1 MSLKMGQATVV
12 SEVDR
17 IRMVGSALR
26 KTGRP
31 VAFVPLT
38 TGVHAG
44 HIALVRAA
52 RRIRGAVTVVA
63 LQEPRAEDVE
73 LLRAEGVDVI
83 WDYTPEKLWP
93 HGRRITIS
101 PHSVADAHD
110 AANSAAA
117 EQTPDA
123 ESASAGL
130 EPDLSGELTLYLT
143 LMMALSPTDVLIGEK
158 DYELLL
164 AIHHAVQDLH
174 LGVRVQGVPA
184 VRMPDGVVMSLRNT
198 RVPEDK
204 REDVAALSAA
214 LTAGAHAAEAGANK
228 VREVA
233 AGVLEAAGVEP
244 EYLEVRGR
252 DLGKPPAEG
261 DARLLVAATIGGVRL
276 IDNVGLPLGI
286 GFTNIEEHEAKAE
299 LERERQREQNQSPE
313 D

>member
-1 MSLKMGQATVV
+1 MSLKMHQATVV

-52 RRIRGAVTVVA
+52 RRIRGAATIVA
-63 LQEPRAEDVE
+63 LQQPSAADVD
-73 LLRAEGVDVI
+73 LLRVEGVDVI

-93 HGRRITIS
+93 NGRRITIAACS
-101 PHSVADAHD
+101 SAGERDAPGSLVEKD
-110 AANSAAA
+110 APD
-117 EQTPDA
+117 TPPKRT
-123 ESASAGL
+123 GL

-184 VRMPDGVVMSLRNT
+184 VRMPNGVVMSLRNT

-214 LTAGAHAAEAGANK
+214 LTAGAHAAQAGADK
-228 VREVA
+228 VHAVA

-252 DLGKPPAEG
+252 DLGQPPAEG

-286 GFTNIEEHEAKAE
+286 GFTNIEQHEAKAE
-299 LERERQREQNQSPE
+299 LAREKQREQDQSLG

>member
-63 LQEPRAEDVE
+63 LQEPRGEDVD

-101 PHSVADAHD
+101 PRD
-110 AANSAAA
+110 AADF
-117 EQTPDA
+117 P
-123 ESASAGL
+123 AGL

-164 AIHHAVQDLH
+164 AIHHAVQALH

-214 LTAGAHAAEAGANK
+214 LTAGAHAAEAGAEK

-252 DLGKPPAEG
+252 DLGEPPAEG
-261 DARLLVAATIGGVRL
+261 DARLLVAATIGGVRV

-299 LERERQREQNQSPE
+299 LEREKQREQNQSPE

>member
-1 MSLKMGQATVV
+1 MSLQMGQATVV

-63 LQEPRAEDVE
+63 LQEPRAEDVD

-101 PHSVADAHD
+101 PRD
-110 AANSAAA
+110 AADF
-117 EQTPDA
+117 P
-123 ESASAGL
+123 AGL

-164 AIHHAVQDLH
+164 AIHHAVQDWH

-214 LTAGAHAAEAGANK
+214 LTAGAHAAEAGADK

-252 DLGKPPAEG
+252 DLGEPPAEG

-299 LERERQREQNQSPE
+299 LEREKQREQDQSPE

>member
-63 LQEPRAEDVE
+63 LQEPRGEDVD

-101 PHSVADAHD
+101 PRD
-110 AANSAAA
+110 AADF
-117 EQTPDA
+117 P
-123 ESASAGL
+123 AGL

-214 LTAGAHAAEAGANK
+214 LTAGAHAAEAGAEK

-244 EYLEVRGR
+244 EYLELRGR
-252 DLGKPPAEG
+252 DLGEPPAEG
-261 DARLLVAATIGGVRL
+261 DARLLVAATIGGVRV

-299 LERERQREQNQSPE
+299 LEREKQREQNQSPE

>member
-1 MSLKMGQATVV
+1 MSLQMGQATVV

-63 LQEPRAEDVE
+63 LQEPRAEDVD

-93 HGRRITIS
+93 HGRRVTIS
-101 PHSVADAHD
+101 PRGVADF
-110 AANSAAA
+110 
-117 EQTPDA
+117 P
-123 ESASAGL
+123 AGL

-143 LMMALSPTDVLIGEK
+143 LLMALSPTDVLIGEK

-164 AIHHAVQDLH
+164 TIHHAVQDLH

-214 LTAGAHAAEAGANK
+214 LTAGAHAAEAGADK

-252 DLGKPPAEG
+252 DLGEPPAEG

-299 LERERQREQNQSPE
+299 LEREKQREQDQSPE

>member
-63 LQEPRAEDVE
+63 LQEPRGEDVD

-101 PHSVADAHD
+101 PRD
-110 AANSAAA
+110 AADF
-117 EQTPDA
+117 P
-123 ESASAGL
+123 AGL

-214 LTAGAHAAEAGANK
+214 LTAGAHAAEAGAEK

-233 AGVLEAAGVEP
+233 AGVPEAAGVEP
-244 EYLEVRGR
+244 EYLELRGR
-252 DLGKPPAEG
+252 DLGEPPAEG
-261 DARLLVAATIGGVRL
+261 DARLLVAATIGGVRV

-299 LERERQREQNQSPE
+299 LEREKQREQNQSPE

>member
-63 LQEPRAEDVE
+63 LQEPRGEDVD

-101 PHSVADAHD
+101 PRD
-110 AANSAAA
+110 AADF
-117 EQTPDA
+117 P
-123 ESASAGL
+123 AGL

-214 LTAGAHAAEAGANK
+214 LTAGAHAAEAGAEK

-252 DLGKPPAEG
+252 DLGEPPAEG
-261 DARLLVAATIGGVRL
+261 DARLLVAATIGGVRV

-299 LERERQREQNQSPE
+299 LERGKQREQNQSPE

>member
-1 MSLKMGQATVV
+1 MSLQMGQATVV

-63 LQEPRAEDVE
+63 LQEPRAEDVD

-101 PHSVADAHD
+101 PRD
-110 AANSAAA
+110 AADF
-117 EQTPDA
+117 P
-123 ESASAGL
+123 AGL

-164 AIHHAVQDLH
+164 AIHHAVQDWH

-214 LTAGAHAAEAGANK
+214 LTAGAHAAEAGADK

-252 DLGKPPAEG
+252 DLGEPPAEG
-261 DARLLVAATIGGVRL
+261 DARLLVAATIGRVRL

-299 LERERQREQNQSPE
+299 LEREKQREQNQSPE

>member
-1 MSLKMGQATVV
+1 MSLELGNATVIN
-12 SEVDR
+12 EIER
-17 IRMVGSALR
+17 IRMVGSAFH

-52 RRIRGAVTVVA
+52 KHIRGAVTVVA
-63 LQEPRAEDVE
+63 LQSPHEEDLE
-73 LLRAEGVDVI
+73 LLRAEGVDIV
-83 WDYTPEKLWP
+83 WDYSPETLWP
-93 HGRRITIS
+93 HGRRIV
-101 PHSVADAHD
+101 VAPVD
-110 AANSAAA
+110 AATA
-117 EQTPDA
+117 
-123 ESASAGL
+123 L
-130 EPDLSGELTLYLT
+130 EPDLSEDLSLYLALILT
-143 LMMALSPTDVLIGEK
+143 LSPTDVLLGEK

-164 AIHHAVQDLH
+164 AIHHAVQDFH

-198 RVPEDK
+198 NVPAESRDQA
-204 REDVAALSAA
+204 AALSAA
-214 LTAGAHAAEAGANK
+214 LTAGAHAAEAGAEK

-233 AGVLEAAGVEP
+233 AEVLRAAGVEP
-244 EYLEVRGR
+244 DYLEVRGR
-252 DLGKPPAEG
+252 DLGTPPEEG

-286 GFTNIEEHEAKAE
+286 GFNNIEEHEAKAE
-299 LERERQREQNQSPE
+299 LEREQQRALQRTQGTASQQPSE

>member
-1 MSLKMGQATVV
+1 MSLKMGQATII

-101 PHSVADAHD
+101 PRSVADF
-110 AANSAAA
+110 
-117 EQTPDA
+117 PV
-123 ESASAGL
+123 GL

-214 LTAGAHAAEAGANK
+214 LTAGAHAAGAGADK
-228 VREVA
+228 VCEVA

-299 LERERQREQNQSPE
+299 LEREKQREQNQSPE

>member
-52 RRIRGAVTVVA
+52 RRIRGAMTVVA
-63 LQEPRAEDVE
+63 LQEPRGEDVD

-101 PHSVADAHD
+101 PRD
-110 AANSAAA
+110 AADF
-117 EQTPDA
+117 P
-123 ESASAGL
+123 AGL

-214 LTAGAHAAEAGANK
+214 LTAGAHAAEAGAEK

-252 DLGKPPAEG
+252 DLGEPPAEG

-299 LERERQREQNQSPE
+299 LEREKQREQNQSPE

>member
-63 LQEPRAEDVE
+63 LQEPRAEDVD

-101 PHSVADAHD
+101 PRD
-110 AANSAAA
+110 AADF
-117 EQTPDA
+117 P
-123 ESASAGL
+123 AGL

-164 AIHHAVQDLH
+164 AIHHAVQGLH

-214 LTAGAHAAEAGANK
+214 LTAGAHAAEAGAEK

-252 DLGKPPAEG
+252 DLGEPPAEG
-261 DARLLVAATIGGVRL
+261 DARLLVAATIGGVRV

-299 LERERQREQNQSPE
+299 LEREKQREQNQSPE

>member
-101 PHSVADAHD
+101 PRSVADF
-110 AANSAAA
+110 
-117 EQTPDA
+117 PV
-123 ESASAGL
+123 GL

-214 LTAGAHAAEAGANK
+214 LTAGAHAAEAGADK

-299 LERERQREQNQSPE
+299 LEREKQREQNQSPE

>member
-1 MSLKMGQATVV
+1 MSLELGNATVINDI
-12 SEVDR
+12 ER
-17 IRMVGSALR
+17 IRMVGSAFH

-52 RRIRGAVTVVA
+52 KRIRGAVTVVA
-63 LQEPRAEDVE
+63 LQSPQKEDLE
-73 LLRAEGVDVI
+73 LLRAEGVDIV
-83 WDYTPEKLWP
+83 WEYSPESLWP
-93 HGRRITIS
+93 HGRRIAVA
-101 PHSVADAHD
+101 PADA
-110 AANSAAA
+110 ATA
-117 EQTPDA
+117 
-123 ESASAGL
+123 L
-130 EPDLSGELTLYLT
+130 EPDLSGDLTLYLALILT
-143 LMMALSPTDVLIGEK
+143 LAPTDVLLGEK

-164 AIHHAVQDLH
+164 AIHHAVQDFH

-198 RVPEDK
+198 HVPAES
-204 REDVAALSAA
+204 REQAAALSAA
-214 LTAGAHAAEAGANK
+214 LTAGAHAAETSAQK

-233 AGVLEAAGVEP
+233 AEVLRAAGVEP

-252 DLGKPPAEG
+252 DLGAPPVEG

-286 GFTNIEEHEAKAE
+286 GFNLSLIHI
-299 LERERQREQNQSPE
+299 
-313 D
+313 

>member
-63 LQEPRAEDVE
+63 LQEPRGEDVD

-101 PHSVADAHD
+101 PRD
-110 AANSAAA
+110 AADF
-117 EQTPDA
+117 P
-123 ESASAGL
+123 AGL
-130 EPDLSGELTLYLT
+130 EPDLSGELTLYLP

-214 LTAGAHAAEAGANK
+214 LTAGAHAAEAGAEK

-244 EYLEVRGR
+244 EYLELLGR
-252 DLGKPPAEG
+252 DLGEPPAEG
-261 DARLLVAATIGGVRL
+261 DARLLVAATIGGVRV

-299 LERERQREQNQSPE
+299 LEREKQREQNQSPE

>member
-52 RRIRGAVTVVA
+52 RRIRGAMTVVA
-63 LQEPRAEDVE
+63 LQEPRGEDVD

-93 HGRRITIS
+93 NGRRITIS
-101 PHSVADAHD
+101 PRSVTDAHD

-214 LTAGAHAAEAGANK
+214 LTAGAHAAEAGADK

-252 DLGKPPAEG
+252 DLGEPPAEG

-299 LERERQREQNQSPE
+299 LEREKQREQNPSPE

>member
-63 LQEPRAEDVE
+63 LQEPRGEDVD

-101 PHSVADAHD
+101 PRD
-110 AANSAAA
+110 AADF
-117 EQTPDA
+117 P
-123 ESASAGL
+123 AGL

-214 LTAGAHAAEAGANK
+214 LTAGAHAAEAGAEK

-244 EYLEVRGR
+244 EYLELRGR
-252 DLGKPPAEG
+252 DLGEPPAEG
-261 DARLLVAATIGGVRL
+261 DARLLVAATIGGVRV

>member
-52 RRIRGAVTVVA
+52 RRIRGAMTVVA
-63 LQEPRAEDVE
+63 LQEPRGEDVD

-101 PHSVADAHD
+101 PRD
-110 AANSAAA
+110 AADF
-117 EQTPDA
+117 P
-123 ESASAGL
+123 AGL

-214 LTAGAHAAEAGANK
+214 LTAGAHAAEAGAEK

-233 AGVLEAAGVEP
+233 AGVLETAGVEP

-252 DLGKPPAEG
+252 DLGEPPAEG
-261 DARLLVAATIGGVRL
+261 DARLLVAATIGGVRV

-299 LERERQREQNQSPE
+299 LEREKQREQNQSPE

>member
-1 MSLKMGQATVV
+1 MSLKMHQATVV

-52 RRIRGAVTVVA
+52 RRIRGAVTIVA
-63 LQEPRAEDVE
+63 LQQPSAADVD
-73 LLRAEGVDVI
+73 LLRVEGVDVI

-93 HGRRITIS
+93 NGRRITIAACS
-101 PHSVADAHD
+101 SAGERDAPGSLVEKD
-110 AANSAAA
+110 A
-117 EQTPDA
+117 PDTMPKRT
-123 ESASAGL
+123 GL

-184 VRMPDGVVMSLRNT
+184 VRMPNGVVMSLRNT
-198 RVPEDK
+198 RVPKDK

-214 LTAGAHAAEAGANK
+214 LTAGAHAAQAGADK
-228 VREVA
+228 VHAVA

-252 DLGKPPAEG
+252 DLGEPPAEG

-286 GFTNIEEHEAKAE
+286 GFTNIEQHEAKAE
-299 LERERQREQNQSPE
+299 LAREKQREQDQSLG

>member
-1 MSLKMGQATVV
+1 MSLQMGQATVV

-63 LQEPRAEDVE
+63 LQEPRAEDVD

-101 PHSVADAHD
+101 PRD
-110 AANSAAA
+110 AADF
-117 EQTPDA
+117 P
-123 ESASAGL
+123 AGL

-164 AIHHAVQDLH
+164 AIHHAVQDWH

-214 LTAGAHAAEAGANK
+214 LTAGAHAAEAGADK
-228 VREVA
+228 VCEVA

-252 DLGKPPAEG
+252 DLGAPPAEG

-299 LERERQREQNQSPE
+299 LEREKQREQNQSPE

>member
-1 MSLKMGQATVV
+1 MSLQMGQATVV

-63 LQEPRAEDVE
+63 LQEPRAEDVD

-101 PHSVADAHD
+101 PRD
-110 AANSAAA
+110 AADF
-117 EQTPDA
+117 P
-123 ESASAGL
+123 AGL

-164 AIHHAVQDLH
+164 AIHHAVQDWH

-214 LTAGAHAAEAGANK
+214 LTAGAHAAEAGADK

-252 DLGKPPAEG
+252 DLGEPPAEG
-261 DARLLVAATIGGVRL
+261 DARLLVAATIGTVSYTHL
-276 IDNVGLPLGI
+276 TLP
-286 GFTNIEEHEAKAE
+286 TKA
-299 LERERQREQNQSPE
+299 
-313 D
+313 

>member
-63 LQEPRAEDVE
+63 LQEPRGEDVD

-101 PHSVADAHD
+101 PRD
-110 AANSAAA
+110 AADF
-117 EQTPDA
+117 P
-123 ESASAGL
+123 AGL

-214 LTAGAHAAEAGANK
+214 LTAGAHAAEAGAEK

-252 DLGKPPAEG
+252 DLGEPPAEG
-261 DARLLVAATIGGVRL
+261 DARLLVAATIGGVRV

-299 LERERQREQNQSPE
+299 LEREKQREQNQSPE

>member
-1 MSLKMGQATVV
+1 MSLKMRQATVV

-63 LQEPRAEDVE
+63 LQEPRGEDVD

-101 PHSVADAHD
+101 PRD
-110 AANSAAA
+110 AADF
-117 EQTPDA
+117 P
-123 ESASAGL
+123 AGL

-214 LTAGAHAAEAGANK
+214 LTAGAHAAEAGAEK

-244 EYLEVRGR
+244 EYLELRGR
-252 DLGKPPAEG
+252 DLGEPPAEG
-261 DARLLVAATIGGVRL
+261 DARLLVAATIGGVRV

-299 LERERQREQNQSPE
+299 LEREKQREQNQSPE

>member
-1 MSLKMGQATVV
+1 MSLKMGQATII

-63 LQEPRAEDVE
+63 LQAPRAEDVE

-101 PHSVADAHD
+101 PRD
-110 AANSAAA
+110 AADF
-117 EQTPDA
+117 P
-123 ESASAGL
+123 AGL

-164 AIHHAVQDLH
+164 GIHHAVQDLH

-214 LTAGAHAAEAGANK
+214 LTAGAHAAEAGADK
-228 VREVA
+228 VCEVA

-252 DLGKPPAEG
+252 DLGAPPAEG

-299 LERERQREQNQSPE
+299 LEREKQREQNQSPE

>member
-1 MSLKMGQATVV
+1 MSLQMGQATVV

-63 LQEPRAEDVE
+63 LQEPRAEDVD

-101 PHSVADAHD
+101 PRD
-110 AANSAAA
+110 AADF
-117 EQTPDA
+117 P
-123 ESASAGL
+123 AGL

-164 AIHHAVQDLH
+164 AIHHAVQDWH

-214 LTAGAHAAEAGANK
+214 LTAGAHAAEAGADK

-252 DLGKPPAEG
+252 DLGEPPAEG
-261 DARLLVAATIGGVRL
+261 DARLLVAATIGSVRL

-299 LERERQREQNQSPE
+299 LEREKQREQDQSPE

>member
-1 MSLKMGQATVV
+1 MSLKMGQATII

-38 TGVHAG
+38 TSVHAG

-83 WDYTPEKLWP
+83 WDYTPDKLWP
-93 HGRRITIS
+93 NGRRITIS
-101 PHSVADAHD
+101 PRSVADAHD

-214 LTAGAHAAEAGANK
+214 LTAGAHAAEAGADK
-228 VREVA
+228 VCEVA

-252 DLGKPPAEG
+252 DLGGPPAEG

-299 LERERQREQNQSPE
+299 LEREKQREQNQSPE

>member
-63 LQEPRAEDVE
+63 LQEPSAADVD
-73 LLRAEGVDVI
+73 LLRVEGVDVI

-93 HGRRITIS
+93 NGRRITIAARS
-101 PHSVADAHD
+101 SAGERD
-110 AANSAAA
+110 AAGSLVEKDAPGT
-117 EQTPDA
+117 TPKP
-123 ESASAGL
+123 AGL

-184 VRMPDGVVMSLRNT
+184 VRMPNGVVMSLRNM

-214 LTAGAHAAEAGANK
+214 LTAGAHAAQAGADR
-228 VREVA
+228 VRAVA

-252 DLGKPPAEG
+252 DLGEPPAEG

-286 GFTNIEEHEAKAE
+286 GFTNIEQHEAKAE
-299 LERERQREQNQSPE
+299 LAREKQREYDQSLK

>member
-1 MSLKMGQATVV
+1 MSLKMGQATII

-83 WDYTPEKLWP
+83 WDYTPDKLWP
-93 HGRRITIS
+93 NGRRITIS
-101 PHSVADAHD
+101 PRGVADTHD

-123 ESASAGL
+123 ESASAAL

-299 LERERQREQNQSPE
+299 LERERQREQNQSLE